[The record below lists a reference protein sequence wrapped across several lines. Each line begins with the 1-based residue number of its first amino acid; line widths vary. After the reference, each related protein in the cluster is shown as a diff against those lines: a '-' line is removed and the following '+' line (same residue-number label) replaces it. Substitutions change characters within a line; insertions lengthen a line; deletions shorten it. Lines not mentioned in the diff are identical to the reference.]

1 MYCFNNFRTTFI
13 YNYRHNRL
21 LSPPLKNRQ
30 KKEWYNGIGKN
41 PILMKEDQFMSIK
54 KGTMPPRYDEAFKA
68 GAVKMVTEQGRPV
81 KEVAAELGICIDT
94 LSAWLNVRVMRLPL
108 SAGKAALTAA
118 AVNSKQKTVL
128 CANSLPRKTRSLL
141 S

>member
-1 MYCFNNFRTTFI
+1 
-13 YNYRHNRL
+13 
-21 LSPPLKNRQ
+21 
-30 KKEWYNGIGKN
+30 
-41 PILMKEDQFMSIK
+41 MSIK

-108 SAGKAALTAA
+108 SAG
-118 AVNSKQKTVL
+118 
-128 CANSLPRKTRSLL
+128 
-141 S
+141 

>member
-1 MYCFNNFRTTFI
+1 
-13 YNYRHNRL
+13 
-21 LSPPLKNRQ
+21 
-30 KKEWYNGIGKN
+30 
-41 PILMKEDQFMSIK
+41 MSIK

-118 AVNSKQKTVL
+118 AVNSKRKTVL